1 MEDSP
6 MAMFLFVIIF
16 LVAWSTWPEFIME
29 VFK

>member
-1 MEDSP
+1 MDDSP

-16 LVAWSTWPEFIME
+16 VIAFCTWPDFIMG